1 MLAVTTRNRLHGPR
15 FFPHMLL
22 AWRQIRRQLYA
33 TPGMLRY
40 TTAVA
45 GPTEF
50 FTLTIWEDRRALF
63 AFSSS
68 GAHERM
74 MWQFARW
81 SRSFWSMRWLP
92 TGETTGAWGGWRA
105 PTLPADP
112 PPEPGWLRDSPLA
125 GALAP
130 FVDTQGRP
138 DRRNPDAR
146 GAPATMLLARIPLAS
161 PHRLARLR
169 RAAARWR
176 AEPTAHRV
184 VVGLGLGEAL
194 VLSLARGGAAPLR
207 RQLGW
212 LETTAPDGWAM
223 LAAPG
228 EYEVGHWEGL
238 RVRQLGRGRG
248 APAPGVA
255 ARPQN
260 S

>member
-15 FFPHMLL
+15 YFPHMLL

-50 FTLTIWEDRRALF
+50 FTLTIWRDRQALF

-92 TGETTGAWGGWRA
+92 TGETTGAWSGWRA
-105 PTLPADP
+105 PTTAPP
-112 PPEPGWLRDSPLA
+112 PPESGPGWLRESPIA
-125 GALAP
+125 AEIAP
-130 FVDTQGRP
+130 FFDTGGRP

-146 GAPATMLLARIPLAS
+146 GAPAAMLLARIPLAF
-161 PHRLARLR
+161 PHRLVRLR
-169 RAAARWR
+169 RAAACWR
-176 AEPTAHRV
+176 AEPEARRV
-184 VVGLGLGEAL
+184 VVGVGLGEAL
-194 VLSLARGGAAPLR
+194 VLSLFCGDTTPLR
-207 RQLGW
+207 AQMGW
-212 LETTAPDGWAM
+212 LEAHAPDGWGM

-238 RVRQLGRGRG
+238 RVRQMGRGKRE
-248 APAPGVA
+248 PGVA
-255 ARPQN
+255 PRPQ
-260 S
+260 SG